1 MELEQL
7 KSEWKATNNVEKGL
21 ADLQGMLLENK
32 HPVLKEIRKQLTIE
46 VVGWTAFLLCYYS
59 MFDGEQ
65 KPLGINIILIVAVLA
80 SLTHNLIGY
89 DLSKNLMNGTTI
101 SESLQSYLRRLQRY
115 AINSVVLRVVFT
127 SGLLLFFSY
136 NIEFDTTK
144 YYLLGILILLIVV
157 QIIFHARI
165 WLKRIKSVKK
175 SIGELT

>member
-32 HPVLKEIRKQLTIE
+32 HPVLKQIRKQLTIE
-46 VVGWTAFLLCYYS
+46 VVGWTAFVSCYYT

-65 KPLGINIILIVAVLA
+65 KPIGVNITLIIAVLA
-80 SLTHNLIGY
+80 SLMHNIVGY
-89 DLSKNLMNGTTI
+89 DLSKNLMKGTTI
-101 SESLQSYLRRLQRY
+101 SESLQNYLRKLQRY
-115 AINSVVLRVVFT
+115 AINSVVLRVIFT

-144 YYLLGILILLIVV
+144 YYLLGILILLIAV
-157 QIIFHARI
+157 QLLFHIRTWSKQI
-165 WLKRIKSVKK
+165 SSVKK
-175 SIGELT
+175 SIGDLS